1 MGKFSELSLFRRMVS
16 MFLFV
21 FSYTLLIT
29 LWLVL
34 PISTDKGATLASC
47 LSIGATL
54 YAAIVAYLLLDNWKE
69 QHRDNLKSTYFQ
81 KNFNTYIELKDA
93 IYMLQNIY
101 DSWMDDIYRN
111 QGEIEEL
118 EDGGLINSTSN
129 VKFKLKKLINRFD
142 HYAIIFK
149 DETYK
154 EVIQEFK
161 EQLEKILDPILN
173 EYHYREGNVHHSEH
187 FHDAENLKGQLPR
200 IVEKYDKKIS
210 DLMSEQIL
218 LK

>member
-1 MGKFSELSLFRRMVS
+1 MKKFSELSLFRRMVS

-29 LWLVL
+29 LWLIL

-54 YAAIVAYLLLDNWKE
+54 YAAVVAYLLLDNWKE

-81 KNFNTYIELKDA
+81 KNFNKYIELKDA

-101 DSWMDDIYRN
+101 DSWLEDIHRN
-111 QGEIEEL
+111 HGEVEDL
-118 EDGGLINSTSN
+118 EDGGLINSASN
-129 VKFKLKKLINRFD
+129 VKFKLKELINRFD

-161 EQLEKILDPILN
+161 EQLEKILDPILD
-173 EYHYREGNVHHSEH
+173 EHHDREGDVHHCEH
-187 FHDAENLKGQLPR
+187 FDDAKNLKEQLPS
-200 IVEKYDKKIS
+200 IIEQYDRRIS
-210 DLMSEQIL
+210 DLMSKKIL